1 MEIFVHDFSSA
12 EESKA
17 SNLNI
22 LVQLIQ
28 QMNVNSELLVI
39 KPAFRK

>member
-1 MEIFVHDFSSA
+1 MEIFFHDVSSA
-12 EESKA
+12 EEIKA

-28 QMNVNSELLVI
+28 QMNVNSELLVM

>member
-1 MEIFVHDFSSA
+1 MEIFFHDVSSA